1 MAKFAAAEA
10 GVRCVDQAIQAHGGN
25 GLAREYGLADL
36 YWGVR
41 LLRIA
46 PVSREMILNYV
57 AEHSL
62 RAAKVLLMR
71 RADQPDRPISLFD
84 VVKRAVDIVDPDD
97 DDPDMGDLEEIFED
111 ADEPVTGVENLEE
124 RVALAV
130 EGIDNAVENPA
141 VSVAAAVI
149 LYLAYRRDE
158 LNADPDHVLR
168 LTARAE
174 WKGDPPQN
182 VRDWLQARGITV

>member
-1 MAKFAAAEA
+1 
-10 GVRCVDQAIQAHGGN
+10 
-25 GLAREYGLADL
+25 
-36 YWGVR
+36 
-41 LLRIA
+41 
-46 PVSREMILNYV
+46 
-57 AEHSL
+57 
-62 RAAKVLLMR
+62 MR

-141 VSVAAAVI
+141 VSVPRRSSSTSPTAATSSTPIPITSCAS
-149 LYLAYRRDE
+149 R
-158 LNADPDHVLR
+158 PGPSG
-168 LTARAE
+168 RATHRE
-174 WKGDPPQN
+174 N